1 MSFKL
6 NFITNDELIREHLS
20 QSINESPNDRFQVSS
35 PTFIPDN
42 FCRNIH
48 NLVGTLRGHMRN
60 EKNTIIFVNGGDR
73 VLGLIVFKIINV
85 PSFKGIMVEVICVP
99 ETGEKGTGTRLLN
112 EVKDLSKKMGLSI
125 YLYPIEAT
133 EFYKK
138 NGFKE
143 YGGYYVFSAST
154 SGGKRKRTIRKSRK
168 PIKAKTR
175 TYIHK

>member
-6 NFITNDELIREHLS
+6 NFITNDELIRQHLL
-20 QSINESPNDRFQVSS
+20 QSINESPNDRFQVS
-35 PTFIPDN
+35 TFIPDN
-42 FCRNIH
+42 FCRNID
-48 NLVGTLRGHMRN
+48 NLVGTLRDHMMN

-73 VLGLIVFKIINV
+73 VLGLIIFKIISTPV
-85 PSFKGIMVEVICVP
+85 SAIMVEVICVP

-112 EVKDLSKKMGLSI
+112 KVKDLAKNMDLPI
-125 YLYPIEAT
+125 YLFPIGESI

-143 YGGYYVFSAST
+143 YNEGYYVFSAST

-175 TYIHK
+175 THIHK